1 MASQKKT
8 EKATKIKKKRWYSI
22 IAPKMFRSAF
32 LGETYIAEPK
42 LAMGKTITKNLMD
55 LTNDVKKQ
63 NINIKFAVDNIE
75 GDKAHTKLIGFN
87 MINSSIKRLTRRRS
101 NKIELSFVCQT
112 SDNIKV
118 RVKPLMFTRSITKSS
133 VNSTLNKAV
142 TEQLTR
148 AISKMSFESLVNDLI
163 NHRIQ
168 SHFWKSLKK
177 VYPLRNFE
185 IKSMAI
191 EKEKKPMEGQTA
203 KAVKEK
209 ADSKPETKAEE
220 KKEEIKKETKQ
231 PKKEAEEISETQNV
245 SDDAQKASLSD
256 KPKEEKK
263 PETAEK
269 KEEKV
274 KEEKKAE
281 EKKEVKE
288 EKPKES
294 KEK

>member
-1 MASQKKT
+1 MAEQKKA
-8 EKATKIKKKRWYSI
+8 EKTTKIRKKKWYSI
-22 IAPKMFRSAF
+22 IAPKMFRNAF
-32 LGETYIAEPK
+32 LGETYITEPK
-42 LAMGKTITKNLMD
+42 LALNKTITKNLMD

-63 NINIKFAVDNIE
+63 NMNIKFVIDHVE
-75 GDKAHTKLIGFN
+75 GDKAHTKMIGFN

-101 NKIELSFVCQT
+101 NKIEMSFVCET

-163 NHRIQ
+163 NHKIQ
-168 SHFWKSLKK
+168 SYFWKSLKK

-203 KAVKEK
+203 KAIKEK
-209 ADSKPETKAEE
+209 AGSRAETKAEE
-220 KKEEIKKETKQ
+220 EKKERKEETKQ
-231 PKKEAEEISETQNV
+231 PKKEAEKE
-245 SDDAQKASLSD
+245 

-263 PETAEK
+263 PET
-269 KEEKV
+269 EEK
-274 KEEKKAE
+274 
-281 EKKEVKE
+281 KE
-288 EKPKES
+288 EKPKEEV
-294 KEK
+294 KEEK